1 MTNDW
6 LTDLTAMTNHLLKN
20 VRHASLRVWGLTR
33 WLQQSFG
40 RSQELWMLCFYEVLR
55 NYYRVFKLKF
65 FSLFFSLCFFCV
77 HYFSFAILTIIRT
90 TNWQRAHINKA
101 SNINKI
107 INCNYEI
114 MAKSRYDAILNF
126 PKNYLISSYLG
137 VTLSSCNI
145 QDNFCFI

>member
-1 MTNDW
+1 
-6 LTDLTAMTNHLLKN
+6 
-20 VRHASLRVWGLTR
+20 
-33 WLQQSFG
+33 
-40 RSQELWMLCFYEVLR
+40 MLCFYEILR

-145 QDNFCFI
+145 QDNFASFKYLNARKTQTSLRWCWLTWLSAMFRSEKLIGVIRAFS